1 MTKRQMNRNF
11 LWVALLGSAATTSIP
26 IAVAAEGDSAVST
39 FFSAAEK
46 FGVYAAVNLLL
57 IGCLVFFLWKIVTY
71 AIGRLEQVVDDNTL
85 VLHRFA
91 RAMAARPCISDS
103 DVDRI
108 IGTDVPEE
116 DSSDP
121 IVKRVQA
128 RRKQRQEKGI

>member
-1 MTKRQMNRNF
+1 MTKKQMNRNF
-11 LWVALLGSAATTSIP
+11 LWVAVLGSAATTSIP
-26 IAVAAEGDSAVST
+26 LAVAAEGDSAVGT

-46 FGVYAAVNLLL
+46 FGIYATVNLLL
-57 IGCLVFFLWKIVTY
+57 IGCTVYFLWRIVTY

-85 VLHRFA
+85 VQHRFA

-108 IGTDVPEE
+108 IGADVPEE